1 MKRITLIVIGFAI
14 FAMSCQTQESESAT
28 NFPSETPLQ
37 AGAEHNLIYKRSLI
51 ILARILML

>member
-37 AGAEHNLIYKRSLI
+37 AGAESLFT
-51 ILARILML
+51 RDP